1 MMTNDN
7 QLDFDSLLITAR
19 IEEIRET
26 LAKRRESASDIEK
39 YRYRIFKEMIEK

>member
-1 MMTNDN
+1 MKNDN
-7 QLDFDSLLITAR
+7 QLDFDRLLITAR

-39 YRYRIFKEMIEK
+39 YRYKIVKDMNR